1 MEKVLLAIEGVA
13 PRHKVFCYA
22 AELCSRI
29 KAELSILQVIR
40 LGGSARVRLKGLQD
54 KVSRARQSMED
65 AMSAVA
71 FAEAGQHEAAMDLSR
86 RAMENLSPL
95 VTQAEKEGVPCHVTL
110 RTGEPAKEIIRY
122 LKGHRDV
129 VLAVYDRGME
139 GDAKLRSRPKRRAVP
154 AEMMAEMPVPLVVP
168 GNSFQTP

>member
-13 PRHKVFCYA
+13 PRHKVFHYA

-40 LGGSARVRLKGLQD
+40 LGSSVRGRLKGLQD
-54 KVSRARQSMED
+54 KASRARRSMED
-65 AMSAVA
+65 SMSAVA
-71 FAEAGQHEAAMDLSR
+71 FAEAGQHEAAMELGR

-95 VTQAEKEGVPCHVTL
+95 VTEAEKEGVPCHVTL
-110 RTGEPAKEIIRY
+110 RTGEPGREIIRY

-129 VLAVYDRGME
+129 VVTVYDMGME
-139 GDAKLRSRPKRRAVP
+139 ADKPQPSRPKRCAVP
-154 AEMMAEMPVPLVVP
+154 AGILAEMHVPLVVP
-168 GNSFQTP
+168 GHSHQKP